1 MRTGTIHAKTQRHE
15 EDAPAAQPPSIAHVR
30 EEEPTAASGAKPPR
44 LRASARTKFAG
55 HSQQPDEVHAEAR
68 RRGDEPLAATFCFPP
83 LPGDE
88 SGSAATGAPSS
99 RLRVFA
105 RTIISLAVTTALAA
119 CIGPRPPAPA
129 AGAVA
134 PPPAWRTT
142 LGQGQPIRADWWN
155 AFGDPVL
162 TDLVARALANNVDL
176 ALAASRI
183 DEARA
188 AARLAA
194 AQRTPTLGGSV
205 PSTTGQSVSP
215 FGTPSDAI
223 GAQPLVT
230 ASYDLDLFGR
240 LRQASRAAQAQLL
253 ASEGARDT
261 VRLALASNVATGYI
275 TLRALDQRLAVA
287 RETLAARTEALRI
300 ARRRAETGYT
310 SNLELHQAEAEYRAT
325 QQLVPAA
332 ELAIS
337 RQENALSLLLGT
349 APGPIPRGAPL
360 DRLTPP
366 PIPDGLPADL
376 LRRRPDLFQA
386 EQTLV
391 AADRS
396 LDSARAAMLPN
407 IALTGSA
414 GIVLSTVLAN
424 PIGVFS
430 VGASVL
436 SPIFDGG
443 RLRAQSDAATAR
455 RDQAAFAY
463 RRTALVAFQE
473 VDNAL
478 AGVQRSGEQ
487 ATALGLQVDALAAA
501 LRNATNRYR
510 AGYTSYIEQLD
521 AQRGLLTAQLSL
533 VQARADRLTA
543 YAQLYQAMGGGWS
556 RDAIDAT
563 TRR

>member
-1 MRTGTIHAKTQRHE
+1 MARTLVTLT
-15 EDAPAAQPPSIAHVR
+15 
-30 EEEPTAASGAKPPR
+30 
-44 LRASARTKFAG
+44 ASA
-55 HSQQPDEVHAEAR
+55 
-68 RRGDEPLAATFCFPP
+68 
-83 LPGDE
+83 
-88 SGSAATGAPSS
+88 
-99 RLRVFA
+99 
-105 RTIISLAVTTALAA
+105 ALAA

-129 AGAVA
+129 ASTVV

-142 LGQGQPIRADWWN
+142 LGQGQPVRADWWN

-162 TDLVARALANNVDL
+162 TDLVARALAANVDL
-176 ALAASRI
+176 AAAAARI

-188 AARLAA
+188 AARLAQ
-194 AQRTPTLGGSV
+194 AQRTPTLGGTA
-205 PSTTGQSVSP
+205 PTTTGQSVSP
-215 FGTPSDAI
+215 FGTPSDTL
-223 GAQPLVT
+223 GAQPAIT

-240 LRQASRAAQAQLL
+240 LRQASRAAQAQAL

-261 VRLALASNVATGYI
+261 VRLAIASDVAGGYI
-275 TLRALDQRLAVA
+275 TLRSLDQRLAVA

-300 ARRRAETGYT
+300 ARRRAEAGYT
-310 SNLELHQAEAEYRAT
+310 SNLELRQAEAEYRAT

-332 ELAIS
+332 QLAVS
-337 RQENALSLLLGT
+337 RQENALSLLLG
-349 APGPIPRGAPL
+349 ANPGPIPRGLPL
-360 DRLTPP
+360 DRLATPA
-366 PIPDGLPADL
+366 IPDGLPADL

-386 EQTLV
+386 EQALV
-391 AADRS
+391 AADRT

-407 IALTGSA
+407 LALTGSA
-414 GIVLSTVLAN
+414 GVVLSTALAN

-430 VGASVL
+430 VGASIL

-443 RLRAQSDAATAR
+443 RLRAQSDVAAAR

-487 ATALGLQVDALAAA
+487 AAALGQQVDALAAA

-521 AQRGLLTAQLSL
+521 AQRGLLTAELAA
-533 VQARADRLTA
+533 VQARADRLNA
-543 YAQLYQAMGGGWS
+543 YVQLYQAMGGGWN
-556 RDAIDAT
+556 REDVAAT
-563 TRR
+563 AR

>member
-1 MRTGTIHAKTQRHE
+1 MIHAKTQRRE
-15 EDAPAAQPPSIAHVR
+15 EGVPAAKPPSIAHIR
-30 EEEPTAASGAKPPR
+30 DEGSADTSSAPPPR
-44 LRASARTKFAG
+44 LRVSARTITT
-55 HSQQPDEVHAEAR
+55 
-68 RRGDEPLAATFCFPP
+68 LAA
-83 LPGDE
+83 
-88 SGSAATGAPSS
+88 AAT
-99 RLRVFA
+99 
-105 RTIISLAVTTALAA
+105 LAA
-119 CIGPRPPAPA
+119 CIGPRPAAPA

-134 PPPAWRTT
+134 PPPAWRTA
-142 LGQGQPIRADWWN
+142 LGQGQPIQADWWS

-194 AQRTPTLGGSV
+194 AQRTPTLGGSL
-205 PSTTGQSVSP
+205 PSTSGQTVSP

-223 GAQPLVT
+223 GAQPLIS

-261 VRLALASNVATGYI
+261 VRLAIASGVASNYI
-275 TLRALDQRLAVA
+275 ALRALDQRLAVA
-287 RETLAARTEALRI
+287 QQTLAARTEALRI

-332 ELAIS
+332 QLAIS
-337 RQENALSLLLGT
+337 RQENALSLLLGEN
-349 APGPIPRGAPL
+349 PGAIPRGAPL

-414 GIVLSTVLAN
+414 GVVLCFQQPLKICGWSCYCQR
-424 PIGVFS
+424 
-430 VGASVL
+430 
-436 SPIFDGG
+436 PIFKPVCCCDCVHQIFQRFPQ
-443 RLRAQSDAATAR
+443 RLGQFTGHGCASRAAIMASAR
-455 RDQAAFAY
+455 
-463 RRTALVAFQE
+463 L
-473 VDNAL
+473 
-478 AGVQRSGEQ
+478 
-487 ATALGLQVDALAAA
+487 
-501 LRNATNRYR
+501 
-510 AGYTSYIEQLD
+510 
-521 AQRGLLTAQLSL
+521 
-533 VQARADRLTA
+533 
-543 YAQLYQAMGGGWS
+543 
-556 RDAIDAT
+556 
-563 TRR
+563 

>member
-1 MRTGTIHAKTQRHE
+1 MRTIKIHAKTQRRE
-15 EDAPAAQPPSIAHVR
+15 EGVPAAKPPSIAHIR
-30 EEEPTAASGAKPPR
+30 EEGSADTSSAPPPR
-44 LRASARTKFAG
+44 LRVSARIKSANPARPL
-55 HSQQPDEVHAEAR
+55 SKVHAETR
-68 RRGDEPLAATFCFPP
+68 RRGDDAFGAGDHPDITPD
-83 LPGDE
+83 DE
-88 SGSAATGAPSS
+88 SGSAATSETSS

-105 RTIISLAVTTALAA
+105 RTLTTLAATTTLAA

-129 AGAVA
+129 ASAVA

-162 TDLVARALANNVDL
+162 TDLVAR
-176 ALAASRI
+176 
-183 DEARA
+183 
-188 AARLAA
+188 
-194 AQRTPTLGGSV
+194 
-205 PSTTGQSVSP
+205 
-215 FGTPSDAI
+215 
-223 GAQPLVT
+223 
-230 ASYDLDLFGR
+230 
-240 LRQASRAAQAQLL
+240 
-253 ASEGARDT
+253 DT
-261 VRLALASNVATGYI
+261 VRLAIASGVASNYI
-275 TLRALDQRLAVA
+275 ALRALDQRLAVA
-287 RETLAARTEALRI
+287 QQTLTARTEALRI
-300 ARRRAETGYT
+300 ARRRAEAGYT

-332 ELAIS
+332 QLAIS
-337 RQENALSLLLGT
+337 RQENALSLLLGEN
-349 APGPIPRGAPL
+349 PGAIPRGAPL

-414 GIVLSTVLAN
+414 GVVLSTKLAD

-430 VGASVL
+430 IGASIL

-455 RDQAAFAY
+455 RDQAASAY

-487 ATALGLQVDALAAA
+487 AAALGLQVDALAAA

-510 AGYTSYIEQLD
+510 AGYTSYIDQLD
-521 AQRGLLTAQLSL
+521 AQRGLLTAELAL

-556 RDAIDAT
+556 REAIEAT
-563 TRR
+563 QR